1 MESAIAEQ
9 GKMKQKTIY
18 RVVGVMSG
26 TSLDGLD
33 LVLCEFRLKRKNW
46 SFDLIAGET
55 IRYSPIWNKR
65 LSIAHLLPGVDLQKL
80 DNEFGAFIGSSC
92 NTFIKRHKIR
102 NIDFI
107 ASHGH
112 TVFHQPKKKLTYQI
126 GNGMAIHTVTHL
138 PVVNDFRSLD
148 VLRGG
153 EGAPLVPVGDH
164 YLFFNYDVCLN
175 LGGIANLS
183 MLKKKKRVAFDICFV
198 NMALNY
204 LASKMNK
211 KFDKDGKEAAS
222 GSISENLLSA
232 LKKANKTFTR
242 SRPSLGREMFEE
254 LIQPELDSDNTSL
267 RDKLRTHCESVCQE
281 IAAAIPKSKKRVKVL
296 VTGGGAFNRF
306 LVELLRSKVD
316 DRADIIVPEDA
327 IVNFKEAIVFGFLG
341 VRKVRG
347 ETNVLKSVT
356 GASMDSCSGVLVG
369 FKSM

>member
-126 GNGMAIHTVTHL
+126 GNLPSLFEILQTTV
-138 PVVNDFRSLD
+138 VCNFRIQD
-148 VLRGG
+148 VALGG
-153 EGAPLVPVGDH
+153 QGAPLVPVGDAF
-164 YLFFNYDVCLN
+164 LFKEYDFCLN
-175 LGGIANLS
+175 LGGFANISTDIGPKRIAYD
-183 MLKKKKRVAFDICFV
+183 V
-198 NMALNY
+198 
-204 LASKMNK
+204 
-211 KFDKDGKEAAS
+211 
-222 GSISENLLSA
+222 
-232 LKKANKTFTR
+232 
-242 SRPSLGREMFEE
+242 
-254 LIQPELDSDNTSL
+254 IQ
-267 RDKLRTHCESVCQE
+267 V
-281 IAAAIPKSKKRVKVL
+281 
-296 VTGGGAFNRF
+296 
-306 LVELLRSKVD
+306 
-316 DRADIIVPEDA
+316 
-327 IVNFKEAIVFGFLG
+327 
-341 VRKVRG
+341 
-347 ETNVLKSVT
+347 
-356 GASMDSCSGVLVG
+356 
-369 FKSM
+369 